1 MFPSWVKHLYRETRI
16 ILTVE
21 LWTEVCQDDKEIAFG
36 NISRKIPGD
45 IPDLVFKYGE
55 NEVGCVQIVLLNNG
69 ANGTKKLKDKKKK
82 VPKILKS
89 FCGKIMMDYTID
101 NPRQIK
107 LVAFFISGASFTT
120 SVIAFKFGSIALYTP
135 QIEQKCQ
142 HC

>member
-16 ILTVE
+16 ILTAE

-107 LVAFFISGASFTT
+107 LVAFFISGAYFTT
-120 SVIAFKFGSIALYTP
+120 SVMAFKFGSIALYTP
-135 QIEQKCQ
+135 QIEQNCQ